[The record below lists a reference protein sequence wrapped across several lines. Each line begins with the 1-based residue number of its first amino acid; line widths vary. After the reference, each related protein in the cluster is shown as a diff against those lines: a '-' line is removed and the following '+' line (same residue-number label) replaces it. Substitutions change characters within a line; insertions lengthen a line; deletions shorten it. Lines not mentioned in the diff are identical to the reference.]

1 MLSYAMKMFYVVVME
16 KQLNS
21 MNYLGGMWLGL
32 GYVEWLLWG
41 HVVEPLNPRCIALV
55 DGHPGTKR

>member
-1 MLSYAMKMFYVVVME
+1 ME

-32 GYVEWLLWG
+32 DYVEWLHG
-41 HVVEPLNPRCIALV
+41 VISMAVVCIALV

>member
-1 MLSYAMKMFYVVVME
+1 ME

-55 DGHPGTKR
+55 DGHPGIKEIERVIAE